1 MPAQT
6 PRAADGTRA
15 VTPPVRA
22 AATRLGVDLE
32 RVQAT
37 GVGGRVSLADV
48 RAAAGMSRIAASAAA
63 RPALSQVGRPALSQQ
78 TNSLGQALPAYW
90 QGDDDVEQLVAAAR
104 AEGRISAAA
113 APSFTARLLAA
124 TDPAE
129 RARVAAS
136 LRSAAPGT
144 HTPARRVEPAL
155 PPPAPAK
162 VAASA
167 AVGARPGASQV
178 AAAAYAQ
185 HASTSYV
192 RAAAAG
198 TAMPTAFPAGD
209 LPVMTASG
217 VEPSVVG
224 LLPWQARWAA
234 ARAETRGEV
243 AAMLEEYPPGP
254 FGDDVA
260 AVAAMSGGALHEDV
274 QRYSA
279 DVSNWLVGADQ
290 PGYSG
295 PVFS

>member
-32 RVQAT
+32 AINAT

-48 RAAAGMSRIAASAAA
+48 RAAAARDRIVASATAPPA
-63 RPALSQVGRPALSQQ
+63 RSQAGRPALSQQ
-78 TNSLGQALPAYW
+78 TNSLGQVLPAYW
-90 QGDDDVEQLVAAAR
+90 QGEDDVEQLVAAAR

-129 RARVAAS
+129 RARVTAS

-144 HTPARRVEPAL
+144 HTPERRVEPAL

-167 AVGARPGASQV
+167 AVGGRPGASQV

-209 LPVMTASG
+209 LPVLTASG
-217 VEPSVVG
+217 VEPSV
-224 LLPWQARWAA
+224 LASLPWQARWAA

-243 AAMLEEYPPGP
+243 AAMIGEYQGA
-254 FGDDVA
+254 FGDDMA
-260 AVAAMSGGALHEDV
+260 AVHAMSGGPFHEDV

>member
-22 AATRLGVDLE
+22 AARLGVDLE

-48 RAAAGMSRIAASAAA
+48 RAAAGMSRIVASATAPPA
-63 RPALSQVGRPALSQQ
+63 RSQAGRPALSQQ
-78 TNSLGQALPAYW
+78 TNSLGQVLPAYW
-90 QGDDDVEQLVAAAR
+90 QGEDDVEQLVAAAR

-129 RARVAAS
+129 RARVTAS

-155 PPPAPAK
+155 PPPAPAR

-167 AVGARPGASQV
+167 ASGARPGASQV

-243 AAMLEEYPPGP
+243 AAMIEEYQSA
-254 FGDDVA
+254 FGDDMA
-260 AVAAMSGGALHEDV
+260 AVHAMSGGPFFEDV